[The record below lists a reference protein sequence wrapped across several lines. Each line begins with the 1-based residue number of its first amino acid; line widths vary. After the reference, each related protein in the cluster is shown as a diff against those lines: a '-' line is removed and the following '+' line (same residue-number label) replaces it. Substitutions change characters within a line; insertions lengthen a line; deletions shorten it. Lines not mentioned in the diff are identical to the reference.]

1 MKKVFVTFI
10 IGVFFT
16 CPAFSTDY
24 FEVAGDIGQYALPA
38 AALGAALWQKD
49 WKGCFQLGAAYA
61 ATLAVTYALKYS
73 IHQDRPDGGD
83 QSFPS
88 GHTSSAFCGASFLA
102 IRYGPA
108 WGIPAYAAAT
118 LVGWSRIEANK
129 HFPEDVVVG
138 AAIGI
143 ISNLIITRSKNKR
156 LAIAPVAGNGTYGA
170 VVTYQW

>member
-1 MKKVFVTFI
+1 MYKAAMALFIAFI
-10 IGVFFT
+10 ISF
-16 CPAFSTDY
+16 PARATDY

-61 ATLAVTYALKYS
+61 ATLGVSYALKYS
-73 IHQDRPDGGD
+73 IKQTRPDGGA

-102 IRYGPA
+102 VRYGPA
-108 WGIPAYAAAT
+108 WGIPACAAAT
-118 LVGWSRIEANK
+118 LVGWSRIEADR

-143 ISNLIITRSKNKR
+143 ISNIIITRSKTKR
-156 LAIAPVAGNGTYGA
+156 LALAPVAGNGTYGA
-170 VVTYQW
+170 VVLYQW